1 MQTYL
6 LGPTPAWSFVDS
18 DNYRRSSSISGTIQ
32 TRDRFTTNP
41 GGTVGHGQA
50 AIDIDASA
58 DDVWAV
64 IGDFGGIGS
73 WMPGIESCRV
83 EGDDR
88 ILVTMGME
96 ITERLVSK
104 DDAARVLTYSI
115 TNGAPVETHQG
126 VITVTPTGATSQVTW
141 DVDATPD
148 EMAEVMTSIYQQ
160 ALEALKA
167 KVGG

>member
-1 MQTYL
+1 MAQ
-6 LGPTPAWSFVDS
+6 
-18 DNYRRSSSISGTIQ
+18 
-32 TRDRFTTNP
+32 
-41 GGTVGHGQA
+41 GQA

-64 IGDFGGIGS
+64 IGDFGGIGD
-73 WMPGIESCRV
+73 WMPGIDSCRV

-88 ILVTMGME
+88 ILQMMGME

-104 DDAARVLTYSI
+104 DDAGRVLTYSI
-115 TNGAPVETHQG
+115 TDGAPVETHQG
-126 VITVTPTGATSQVTW
+126 VITVTPTGATSHVTW

-148 EMAEVMTSIYQQ
+148 DMAALMTTLYQQ
-160 ALEALKA
+160 SLEALKA

>member
-1 MQTYL
+1 M
-6 LGPTPAWSFVDS
+6 
-18 DNYRRSSSISGTIQ
+18 
-32 TRDRFTTNP
+32 
-41 GGTVGHGQA
+41 GHGQA

-64 IGDFGGIGS
+64 IGDFGGIGD

-88 ILVTMGME
+88 ILETMGME

-104 DDAARVLTYSI
+104 DDAGRVLTYSI
-115 TNGAPVETHQG
+115 TKGAPVESHQA
-126 VITVTPTGATSQVTW
+126 VITVAPTGSTSRVTW

-148 EMAEVMTSIYQQ
+148 EMAEVMATIYQQ
-160 ALEALKA
+160 SLEAIKTRA
-167 KVGG
+167 EA